1 MMTVKE
7 KIAQNIKKLRLEMGI
22 TQKELASETG
32 LSYKAIVNYENAYRE
47 PKSDAMEKLRDFFH
61 VSEAYLR
68 GETTQ
73 RNFDGYVWEDQEIMD
88 AVRESLLPMMENI
101 ITIARSETPKNQ
113 KHIFNILVEFQSI
126 LSIKDMSKKEMLIEL
141 LEQNIHGI
149 CMAGRR

>member
-1 MMTVKE
+1 MTVKE

-22 TQKELASETG
+22 TQKELASGSG

-68 GETTQ
+68 GETMQ
-73 RNFDGYVWEDQEIMD
+73 RNFDGYAWEDQEIMD
-88 AVRESLLPMMENI
+88 AVRESLFPMMENI

-126 LSIKDMSKKEMLIEL
+126 LSTNDISKKEMLIEL

-149 CMAGRR
+149 NMASKR